1 MDSLV
6 QASQGEA
13 VAELINRY
21 YEIPEV
27 QGFALG
33 VHGNFISLYRSQYG
47 RSLSINEILKD
58 GKTPTPWPGICKSAG
73 FSSELSPIYV
83 VIYMNMFLVDF
94 QSKYEPPTTIGG
106 DTVVLIEQIEPYHGL
121 ADRSRHRPQIMGGIS
136 VSNALAPAAGT
147 LGGFV
152 QDNSQIDTYA
162 LSCSHVLWDSAGS
175 DVIQQGTSD
184 GGSSPADVVGTASY
198 NVPLQSG
205 TGFSFGSPF
214 NTVDAA
220 LAKISSGVTV
230 SAAVRLLG
238 PIISTLD
245 KNQLSLGD
253 DVVFIGKE
261 SDSQDCRIFR
271 YIARLKVNIQ
281 GALYNFGD
289 VFEIESQL
297 PIYVGSLSKDGD
309 SGSWVVRDDGN
320 KQDELCGLLFAG
332 NTTGPNKNKA
342 ICCFIENVFSELE
355 SQTGFPLVLL

>member
-1 MDSLV
+1 MDSLIQV
-6 QASQGEA
+6 SQGEA
-13 VAELINRY
+13 VAKLVSRY
-21 YEIPEV
+21 YEITEV

-47 RSLSINEILKD
+47 RSLSINDILKD
-58 GKTPTPWPGICKSAG
+58 GNTPTPWPGICKSAG
-73 FSSELSPIYV
+73 FSPELSPIYV
-83 VIYMNMFLVDF
+83 VIYVNMHPVDF
-94 QSKYEPPTTIGG
+94 QSKHDPPTTIGG
-106 DTVVLIEQIEPYHGL
+106 DTAVLIEQIEPYRGF
-121 ADRSRHRPQIMGGIS
+121 ADRRRHRPQIMGGIS

-152 QDNSQIDTYA
+152 QDNSGIDAYA
-162 LSCSHVLWDSAGS
+162 LSCSHVLWDSSDS

-184 GGSSPADVVGTASY
+184 GGSSPADAIGIASY
-198 NVPLQSG
+198 NVHLQSG

-220 LAKISSGVTV
+220 LAKISSVVTV

-238 PIISTLD
+238 PVISTLN

-253 DVVFIGKE
+253 DVVFVGKE
-261 SDSQDCRIFR
+261 SDSQDCRIIR
-271 YIARLKVNIQ
+271 YIARLKVDIQ
-281 GALYNFGD
+281 GTLYNFGD
-289 VFEIESQL
+289 VFEIESRL

-320 KQDELCGLLFAG
+320 KQDKLCGLLFAG

-355 SQTGFPLVLL
+355 TLTGFPLVLL